1 RKTPPNGG
9 PWAAPTPTDGPAG
22 PLSGDVVTLPR
33 HWSGGRWLADGT
45 GGTIPWR
52 PSHGAVAMRRGVC
65 RFRAIRLERDLAGNA

>member
-1 RKTPPNGG
+1 TETPPNGG

-45 GGTIPWR
+45 GGK
-52 PSHGAVAMRRGVC
+52 SY
-65 RFRAIRLERDLAGNA
+65 IRQPIFISPFPMGIVDAAKRDH